1 MPGRI
6 FFRDDQ
12 ATVTSNEF
20 VIGERVF
27 PLREILSARAVKRRS
42 VLPLLQP
49 SRFALIITTANGECE
64 VLRERNGYVVF
75 QLERAIAAALRTLN
89 QENSKFQTP
98 SAKEIPIP
106 KLQTSTDAG
115 SLEFGV

>member
-6 FFRDDQ
+6 FFRDEC
-12 ATVTSNEF
+12 ATVTSSEF
-20 VIGERVF
+20 VIGRRVF
-27 PLREILSARAVKRRS
+27 PLREILSARAVKRKS

-49 SRFALIITTANGECE
+49 TRFALIITTASGEYE

-75 QLERAIAAALRTLN
+75 QLERAIAAALRTLH
-89 QENSKFQTP
+89 QEISKFPTP

-106 KLQTSTDAG
+106 KLQTSADAG
-115 SLEFGV
+115 SLECGV